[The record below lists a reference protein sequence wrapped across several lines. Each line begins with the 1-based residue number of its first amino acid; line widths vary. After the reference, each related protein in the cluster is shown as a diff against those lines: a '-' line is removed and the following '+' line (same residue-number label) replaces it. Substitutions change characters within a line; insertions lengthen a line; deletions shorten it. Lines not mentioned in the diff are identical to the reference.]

1 MLNSIPADV
10 SSIILYNFCNIIAIV
25 AKRVPDHADNELTTQ
40 PEERIAGKSLLQSLT
55 HYFPST
61 FVIPYSH
68 ADNEYVLNLL
78 FSPFIISLFPLPS
91 IASPY
96 LDTYTDSSLLRYFF
110 PYLQQTV
117 LLRLFSHHQIGSM
130 SVAGVSGNEDD
141 QDVINFLRDL
151 AVLLLSSTHTV
162 NFDVGFALFQC
173 LLLAMRHGY
182 IETERFPE
190 LTAKVINFYAVK
202 RSTIPAGMVLNASIH
217 DSISWI
223 RGIFANSDDRH
234 RDMRAIKE
242 VVCVVLGMKET
253 EASMNVSV
261 DPEVSEAVM
270 EVRRGGI
277 CEG

>member
-1 MLNSIPADV
+1 MLNSIPVDG
-10 SSIILYNFCNIIAIV
+10 SSMILYHFCSIIAIV
-25 AKRVPDHADNELTTQ
+25 AKRVPDDSDHELTTQ

-61 FVIPYSH
+61 FAVSYSLS
-68 ADNEYVLNLL
+68 DNEYVLDLL

-117 LLRLFSHHQIGSM
+117 SHLLFSHSQIGSM

-141 QDVINFLRDL
+141 QDVINLLRDL
-151 AVLLLSSTHTV
+151 AVLLLSSTHTI

-190 LTAKVINFYAVK
+190 ITAKVINFYAVK
-202 RSTIPAGMVLNASIH
+202 RSTIPAGMVLDASTH

-223 RGIFANSDDRH
+223 CGIFANSDDRH

-270 EVRRGGI
+270 EVGKGGT